1 VSRATGEVLRYLA
14 GNGSYSETVLKGL
27 LLSRTVLEIDVD
39 HEAKSDSKYERRS
52 CKRQKYTA
60 KLFIFDKIRL
70 PLSSRFTRFTRF
82 ELRKVIKERVSTNEK
97 GLF

>member
-1 VSRATGEVLRYLA
+1 M
-14 GNGSYSETVLKGL
+14 LKGL
-27 LLSRTVLEIDVD
+27 LLSRSVLEIDVD

-70 PLSSRFTRFTRF
+70 SLSSRFTRF